1 MAFNTSIEK
10 DRINKEQRTSKSC
23 GKGYGSN
30 ETKTMNMEN
39 NFETGDLK
47 EVITKIKWTTETMTS
62 SILYKM

>member
-10 DRINKEQRTSKSC
+10 DRINKEQLTSKSC
-23 GKGYGSN
+23 GKGYGNN

-47 EVITKIKWTTETMTS
+47 EVITKIKWTTETMTI